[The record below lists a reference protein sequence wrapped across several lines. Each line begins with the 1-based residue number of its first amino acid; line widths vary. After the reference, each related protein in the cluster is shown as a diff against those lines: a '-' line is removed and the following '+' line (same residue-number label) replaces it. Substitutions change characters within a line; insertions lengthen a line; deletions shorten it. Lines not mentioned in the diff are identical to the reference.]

1 MSAAQ
6 TIQVLSAATALIA
19 SGGIATLT
27 FFDVPVLKSQP
38 ASRSLPMIRWL
49 FSRGSHVFPTAAAA
63 STAGFLYLTYTSL
76 PSSAFSSVSTFAS
89 AAIRGQPG
97 LYLLAAA
104 LSISIAPWT
113 TLVMVP
119 TNFALI
125 EKNEEL
131 GGSRST
137 KSARYRQQEGEKS
150 GEKSAEESV
159 EGEGDVSQWR
169 DLSGP
174 MEKTEKESSKEM
186 DEVVD
191 GLLEKFG
198 KLNLAR
204 AVMIGAGGVVG
215 LVAGLA

>member
-1 MSAAQ
+1 
-6 TIQVLSAATALIA
+6 
-19 SGGIATLT
+19 
-27 FFDVPVLKSQP
+27 
-38 ASRSLPMIRWL
+38 
-49 FSRGSHVFPTAAAA
+49 
-63 STAGFLYLTYTSL
+63 
-76 PSSAFSSVSTFAS
+76 
-89 AAIRGQPG
+89 
-97 LYLLAAA
+97 
-104 LSISIAPWT
+104 
-113 TLVMVP
+113 MVP

-137 KSARYRQQEGEKS
+137 KSARYRRQNGEKA

-174 MEKTEKESSKEM
+174 MEKTEKESSEEM

-191 GLLEKFG
+191 GLLEKFA

-215 LVAGLA
+215 LVAGMV